1 METVKEKYIKGF
13 NNAYLLKQHKP
24 KLIESILNT
33 TSNNDYIKGLKDGER
48 IYAQQK
54 LKSRSQE
61 LKDLNA
67 YKNRNRDRGLE
78 R

>member
-1 METVKEKYIKGF
+1 METIKEKYIKGF
-13 NNAYLLKQHKP
+13 NHAYLLKQHKP

-33 TSNNDYIKGLKDGER
+33 TSNNDYIQGLKDGER

-61 LKDLNA
+61 LKDLSA
-67 YKNRNRDRGLE
+67 HKSRDQDQGLE